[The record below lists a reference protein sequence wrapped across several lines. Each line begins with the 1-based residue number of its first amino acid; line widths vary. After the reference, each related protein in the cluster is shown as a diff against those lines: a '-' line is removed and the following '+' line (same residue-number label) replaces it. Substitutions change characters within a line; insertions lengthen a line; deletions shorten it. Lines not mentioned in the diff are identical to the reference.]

1 MVDAMV
7 DGRTTDPPW
16 PAASARQAWY
26 HRTVANQDV
35 SAVSFANFVLWLG
48 TMAAV
53 QFGDVPDPSTG
64 EAVEP
69 NLGAAREM
77 IEILTMLQQ
86 KTKGNLDDLEGKL
99 LDDLLYDLRLRFV
112 DAQKGERRIIE
123 P

>member
-1 MVDAMV
+1 VP
-7 DGRTTDPPW
+7 T
-16 PAASARQAWY
+16 WY
-26 HRTVANQDV
+26 HRDV
-35 SAVSFANFVLWLG
+35 DDQEASAISFANFVLWLG

-77 IEILTMLQQ
+77 IDILAMIQQ
-86 KTKGNLDDLEGKL
+86 KTSGNLDPMEGKL
-99 LDDLLYDLRLRFV
+99 LDDLLYDLRLRFME
-112 DAQKGERRIIE
+112 AQKGERRIIE

>member
-1 MVDAMV
+1 ME
-7 DGRTTDPPW
+7 
-16 PAASARQAWY
+16 
-26 HRTVANQDV
+26 NQDAA
-35 SAVSFANFVLWLG
+35 AVSFAYFVLWLG

-86 KTKGNLDDLEGKL
+86 KTKGNLDDLESKL
-99 LDDLLYDLRLRFV
+99 LDDLLYDLRVRYV
-112 DAQKGERRIIE
+112 DAQKGGRRIIE

>member
-1 MVDAMV
+1 
-7 DGRTTDPPW
+7 
-16 PAASARQAWY
+16 
-26 HRTVANQDV
+26 VANQDA

-64 EAVEP
+64 EAVEA

-86 KTKGNLDDLEGKL
+86 KTKGNLDDLETKL
-99 LDDLLYDLRLRFV
+99 LDDLLYDLRLRYV

>member
-1 MVDAMV
+1 MENQE
-7 DGRTTDPPW
+7 
-16 PAASARQAWY
+16 AS
-26 HRTVANQDV
+26 
-35 SAVSFANFVLWLG
+35 SVSFANFVLWLG

-64 EAVEP
+64 EAAEP

-86 KTKGNLDDLEGKL
+86 KTKGNLDPMEAKL

>member
-1 MVDAMV
+1 MS
-7 DGRTTDPPW
+7 RT
-16 PAASARQAWY
+16 WY
-26 HRTVANQDV
+26 HRGVENHDA

-64 EAVEP
+64 EAAEP

-77 IEILTMLQQ
+77 IEIMTMLQQ
-86 KTKGNLDDLEGKL
+86 KTKGNLDPMESKL

-112 DAQKGERRIIE
+112 DAQKGERRIIQ

>member
-1 MVDAMV
+1 VENQE
-7 DGRTTDPPW
+7 
-16 PAASARQAWY
+16 AS
-26 HRTVANQDV
+26 
-35 SAVSFANFVLWLG
+35 SVSFANFVLWLG

-53 QFGDVPDPSTG
+53 QFGAVPDPSTG
-64 EAVEP
+64 EAAEP

-86 KTKGNLDDLEGKL
+86 KTKGNLDPMEAKL

>member
-1 MVDAMV
+1 VENQE
-7 DGRTTDPPW
+7 
-16 PAASARQAWY
+16 AS
-26 HRTVANQDV
+26 
-35 SAVSFANFVLWLG
+35 SVSFANFVLWLG

-86 KTKGNLDDLEGKL
+86 KTKGNLDPMEAKL

>member
-1 MVDAMV
+1 VENQE
-7 DGRTTDPPW
+7 
-16 PAASARQAWY
+16 AS
-26 HRTVANQDV
+26 
-35 SAVSFANFVLWLG
+35 SVSFANFVLWLG

-64 EAVEP
+64 EAAEP

-86 KTKGNLDDLEGKL
+86 KTKGNLDPMEAKL

-112 DAQKGERRIIE
+112 DAQKSERRIIE

>member
-1 MVDAMV
+1 MRHRPEAS
-7 DGRTTDPPW
+7 GRT
-16 PAASARQAWY
+16 WY
-26 HRTVANQDV
+26 HRVVENQEA
-35 SAVSFANFVLWLG
+35 SSVSFANFVLWLG
-48 TMAAV
+48 TMAAG

-64 EAVEP
+64 EAAEP

-86 KTKGNLDDLEGKL
+86 KTKGNLDPMEAKL

>member
-1 MVDAMV
+1 ME
-7 DGRTTDPPW
+7 
-16 PAASARQAWY
+16 
-26 HRTVANQDV
+26 NQDA
-35 SAVSFANFVLWLG
+35 SSVSFANFVLWLG

-64 EAVEP
+64 QPVEA

-77 IEILTMLQQ
+77 IEILTMIQE
-86 KTKGNLDDLEGKL
+86 KTKGNLEPMESKL